1 MLLNQVFKELERTFD
16 LGLLASQGVSGPR
29 PHRAETGENDPVSF
43 YAVQV
48 YLHKDGVIAKP
59 HRAVVTL

>member
-43 YAVQV
+43 YAVQE
-48 YLHKDGVIAKP
+48 YLLKDGFM
-59 HRAVVTL
+59 